1 MMEIVEQGEVWVGE
15 DDSFQFDHTFL
26 IVTRSDEYYF
36 PKRSERLQ
44 PRSKIEPSNLELVH
58 IPSEKI
64 WPMYSTRL
72 TRAPLEIIQ
81 HAYIK
86 KPSLLSYEPT
96 SSDHPSAQLLAEAEI
111 CQILIS
117 HPHRNVAEYQG
128 CVVNGGRVKGLCF
141 TKYPMTHSKKLRGGE
156 SFDHDQCVR
165 EIADGIR
172 HLHLLGI
179 IHNDIN
185 PFNIMLDDQ
194 NTVRIIDLDSAK
206 WEKQELCCKKGTE
219 GWTQEGMTYA
229 ERENDY
235 YGLRKIS
242 EHLGVTAGISF

>member
-1 MMEIVEQGEVWVGE
+1 MSGCWPRLWEPIGSQL
-15 DDSFQFDHTFL
+15 SS
-26 IVTRSDEYYF
+26 RYF
-36 PKRSERLQ
+36 GARPVAALRGL
-44 PRSKIEPSNLELVH
+44 P
-58 IPSEKI
+58 
-64 WPMYSTRL
+64 RL
-72 TRAPLEIIQ
+72 TAK
-81 HAYIK
+81 AF
-86 KPSLLSYEPT
+86 EPW
-96 SSDHPSAQLLAEAEI
+96 
-111 CQILIS
+111 
-117 HPHRNVAEYQG
+117 R
-128 CVVNGGRVKGLCF
+128 GL
-141 TKYPMTHSKKLRGGE
+141 
-156 SFDHDQCVR
+156 FDPALHDQCVR